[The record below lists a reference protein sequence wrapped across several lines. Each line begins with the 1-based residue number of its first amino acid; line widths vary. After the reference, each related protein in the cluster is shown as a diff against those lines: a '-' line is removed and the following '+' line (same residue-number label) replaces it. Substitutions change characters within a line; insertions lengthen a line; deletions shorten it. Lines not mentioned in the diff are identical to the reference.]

1 MVNLL
6 TRRREMIL
14 QSGSSEGPLL
24 YSLENRTVEDGEV
37 IDTGVAPLRA
47 GENMTILFDMTITRN
62 PTNTAQAY
70 RYVLFRIESS
80 TRFDVYKPSQ
90 WNANIRARFCG
101 SGDTDGTG
109 NIASSAT
116 GRKRIVVTHEANSDH
131 IVAIGK
137 NGDNP
142 STTKT
147 ISRASSG
154 WTPSSNE
161 TLHFGWTGTGFGLP
175 PGTIHLAQV
184 YNTIL
189 SQEEIDAFLA

>member
-1 MVNLL
+1 MGNLL
-6 TRRREMIL
+6 MRRREMIL
-14 QSGSSEGPLL
+14 QSGTPEGPLL
-24 YSLENRTVEDGEV
+24 YSLENRTVVDGEV

-47 GENMTILFDMTITRN
+47 GKNMTILFDMTITRN

-70 RYVLFRIESS
+70 QYVLFRIESYA
-80 TRFDVYKPSQ
+80 RFGVYKPSQ
-90 WNANIRARFCG
+90 WNVGIRARFCG
-101 SGDTDGTG
+101 SADNDGTG
-109 NIASSAT
+109 KIASSAA

-137 NGDNP
+137 NGDDP

-147 ISRASSG
+147 ISRASAG

-161 TLHFGWTGTGFGLP
+161 TLHFGWTGTGYGLP
-175 PGTIHLAQV
+175 PGTITKAEV

-189 SQEEIDAFLA
+189 SQEEINAFLA

>member
-1 MVNLL
+1 MGNLL
-6 TRRREMIL
+6 MRRREMIL
-14 QSGSSEGPLL
+14 QSGTPEGPLL
-24 YSLENRTVEDGEV
+24 YSLENRTVVDGEI

-70 RYVLFRIESS
+70 QYVLFRIESS
-80 TRFDVYKPSQ
+80 TRFGVYKPSQ
-90 WNANIRARFCG
+90 WNSNILARFCG
-101 SGDTDGTG
+101 STDNDGTG
-109 NIASSAT
+109 KIASSAA

-137 NGDNP
+137 NGDDS

-147 ISRASSG
+147 ISMASTS

-161 TLHFGWTGTGFGLP
+161 TLHFGWTGTGTGLP
-175 PGTIHLAQV
+175 PGTINLAQV

>member
-14 QSGSSEGPLL
+14 QSRSSEGPLL

-80 TRFDVYKPSQ
+80 TRFDVCKPSQ
-90 WNANIRARFCG
+90 WNNGIRARFCG
-101 SGDTDGTG
+101 SADNDGTG
-109 NIASSAT
+109 KIASSAA
-116 GRKRIVVTHEANSDH
+116 GRKRIVITHEANSDSL
-131 IVAIGK
+131 IAVGK
-137 NGDNP
+137 NGTDAA
-142 STTKT
+142 TEKT
-147 ISRASSG
+147 ITRTF
-154 WTPSSNE
+154 TPSDA